1 MAGCECKAVAF
12 GIYKIKLMKDK
23 SIQHIFVV
31 ERRSG
36 QRRARLPSQI
46 RPNLLHLALHRQV
59 RLRPIRLLTLIKHS
73 KLKDTLSSCLCVYL
87 SAKNHS
93 LFVNTDEC
101 LLNQLKHVEKLS
113 NSSVNFNCS
122 ELFQEGQWLHLAI
135 VLSRAILK
143 TSTCGERAAVHAVIG
158 TLPMFRCQSAVVPT
172 RRNVRN
178 DKFSPRLQQKR
189 QQGH

>member
-1 MAGCECKAVAF
+1 MAGCEYKAVAF
-12 GIYKIKLMKDK
+12 GIYKIKLKKDK
-23 SIQHIFVV
+23 SIQNIFVV

-59 RLRPIRLLTLIKHS
+59 RLHPIRLLTLIKHS

-101 LLNQLKHVEKLS
+101 LLNQLKHVEKR
-113 NSSVNFNCS
+113 
-122 ELFQEGQWLHLAI
+122 LFGQFQLLGAVPRGPMAAFGHSAEPGYAQDEH
-135 VLSRAILK
+135 VSAYVK
-143 TSTCGERAAVHAVIG
+143 CKRAAK
-158 TLPMFRCQSAVVPT
+158 
-172 RRNVRN
+172 N
-178 DKFSPRLQQKR
+178 
-189 QQGH
+189 